1 MEKAKVENQRKSAG
15 VVIVLIGVVIIGVIA
30 IVAVNGNKRKVEVG
44 GNENIVQGEEKTKE
58 ERYEENKQEIDL
70 KGTENV
76 TLSEDLT
83 TVNTS
88 SKVKE
93 NKKVAGLDITGLTV
107 EYNGEETRI
116 LGTVSNN
123 SGSDIDIDLVTA
135 NIKDSTG
142 NTFRTLDVYIGGI
155 KAGVSRPIDIGTQA
169 DLSNM
174 YDIEFVEK

>member
-1 MEKAKVENQRKSAG
+1 MEKTSVDSKRKNAG
-15 VVIVLIGVVIIGVIA
+15 IAIIVIGVVIIAVIA
-30 IVAVNGNKRKVEVG
+30 MIAVNAKNKKGED
-44 GNENIVQGEEKTKE
+44 NNNIVQSEGKTIEEQ
-58 ERYEENKQEIDL
+58 YEENKQEIDI
-70 KGTENV
+70 KGTENIMV
-76 TLSEDLT
+76 DKDLT

-93 NKKVAGLDITGLTV
+93 NKKVAGLDITGITV

-123 SGSDIDIDLVTA
+123 SGSDINVDLVTA
-135 NIKDSTG
+135 NIKDSAG
-142 NTFRTLDVYIGGI
+142 NTFRTLDVYIGGM
-155 KAGVSRPIDIGTQA
+155 KAGVSRVLDISTQA